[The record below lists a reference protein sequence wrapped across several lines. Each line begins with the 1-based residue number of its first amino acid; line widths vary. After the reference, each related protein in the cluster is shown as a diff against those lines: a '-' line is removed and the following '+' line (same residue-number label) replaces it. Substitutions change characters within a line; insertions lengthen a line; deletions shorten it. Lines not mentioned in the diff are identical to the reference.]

1 MYQCGFYE
9 SDITPPLGCSIPGY
23 FRKRLGEDVRD
34 RLHAKAAVISDG
46 KTEVAILSVDNVGFY
61 SKIRAGI
68 QKRVEEYTGISSS
81 NLILCATHAHT
92 GGSGEDRQT
101 NGEIDALYLEMLT
114 LLAADAVTLAKKRM
128 QPCALR
134 YATGNVEGHSFVRN
148 YRMRDGSVRTNPG
161 WDTTDIVEA
170 IAKPNTELPVL
181 FAEDEE
187 GKLIGAI
194 TNFALHNDCV
204 AGNAY
209 SSDYAG
215 KLGEVLKK
223 TYGQE
228 FVTVFTTGFCGNIN
242 HMDYIGKTSRNY
254 VDIGEA
260 LAAEVVRLA
269 ENTEAVSGAV
279 SAVTRRLSVKTRN
292 VARSELDELREF
304 VKAYDAP
311 TDGSVDL
318 AYPEKIETKYRYAVN
333 ILQKYEN
340 LPPEKEVELTVLCVG
355 DVCFYSMPGEPFSEF
370 RELIKEGSPFKKYFA
385 IEMNG
390 SHHGYIPTK
399 GLEETAVY
407 EAGPISNSLSPEA
420 GYRMVDALL
429 AMATEIVSL

>member
-1 MYQCGFYE
+1 MLKCGFYE

-34 RLHAKAAVISDG
+34 RLYAKAVCISDG

-68 QKRVEEYTGISSS
+68 QKRVEEYADIPSS
-81 NLILCATHAHT
+81 NIIMCATHAHT
-92 GGSGEDRQT
+92 GGSGEGRQT
-101 NGEIDALYLEMLT
+101 NGEIDGLYLEMLT
-114 LLAADAVTLAKKRM
+114 LLAADAVILAKKRM
-128 QPCALR
+128 QPCTLR
-134 YATGNVEGHSFVRN
+134 FASGNVDGHSFVRN
-148 YRMRDGSVRTNPG
+148 YRMRDGSIRTNPG

-181 FAEDEE
+181 FAEDEK
-187 GKLIGAI
+187 GKPIGAI

-215 KLGEVLKK
+215 KLGELLKK

-260 LAAEVVRLA
+260 LAEEVVRLA
-269 ENTEAVSGAV
+269 KKAEPISGAV
-279 SAVTRRLSVKTRN
+279 YAITKRLLVKTRYMPK
-292 VARSELDELREF
+292 SELEELREF
-304 VKAYDAP
+304 VATHDAP
-311 TDGSVDL
+311 VGGSVDL
-318 AYPEKIETKYRYAVN
+318 AHPEKTETKYRYAVS

-340 LPPEKEVELTVLCVG
+340 LPQEKEVELTVLRVG

-370 RELIKEGSPFKKYFA
+370 REIIKEGSPFEKYFA

-407 EAGPISNSLSPEA
+407 EASPISNNLAPEA
-420 GYRMVDALL
+420 GYNMVDALL
-429 AMATEIVSL
+429 SMASEISNL